1 MVGSPANATT
11 PDEIAKLDYEQTM
24 ETYRQLVDIRFK
36 LLAFI
41 PTLTAVAVS
50 VLSSANIQPSGRA
63 ALSVAGFLAT
73 VGVLLYE
80 LRNTQFHD
88 GAYGRLRHL
97 EKQLGMRRFGTD
109 THYGLF
115 GSRLDQTHRT
125 FFSLPA
131 KHDPG
136 LWIVYSSALAAW
148 TFAAFDAVDRSS
160 GISVVAAV
168 AVWLAVMA
176 RLATLRGGAT
186 SDGSRSGPRS
196 LGTKAPSGQ
205 RKTPADGSGMV

>member
-1 MVGSPANATT
+1 MPGNPASATSRI
-11 PDEIAKLDYEQTM
+11 EIAKLDYEQTM

-50 VLSSANIQPSGRA
+50 VLSSANIHPPGRF
-63 ALSVAGFLAT
+63 ALSVAGFLVT
-73 VGVLLYE
+73 LGVLLYE

-97 EKQLGMRRFGTD
+97 EERLGMPKFGKD

-115 GSRLDQTHRT
+115 GSRLDQTSRT
-125 FFSLPA
+125 FFSLPV

-148 TFAAFDAVDRSS
+148 TFAAVDAIEPSS
-160 GISVVAAV
+160 GISVVAAA
-168 AVWLAVMA
+168 AVWVVVMA
-176 RLATLRGGAT
+176 RLATLRGRAA
-186 SDGSRSGPRS
+186 SDSAASETGTAPR
-196 LGTKAPSGQ
+196 
-205 RKTPADGSGMV
+205 

>member
-1 MVGSPANATT
+1 MAGNPVRTT
-11 PDEIAKLDYEQTM
+11 TRIEIAKLDYEQTM

-50 VLSSANIQPSGRA
+50 VLSSADMDPPGRF
-63 ALSVAGFLAT
+63 ALAVAGFLVT
-73 VGVLLYE
+73 FGVLLYE
-80 LRNTQFHD
+80 IRNTQFHD

-97 EKQLGMRRFGTD
+97 EERLGMPKFGTD
-109 THYGLF
+109 KHRGLF
-115 GSRLDQTHRT
+115 GSRLDQTPRT

-148 TFAAFDAVDRSS
+148 TFAAADAFDSSS

-168 AVWLAVMA
+168 AVWVAVMV
-176 RLATLRGGAT
+176 RLATLRDGAA
-186 SDGSRSGPRS
+186 SDRAASETGTAPR
-196 LGTKAPSGQ
+196 
-205 RKTPADGSGMV
+205 